1 MELSASKSSKSERIH
16 FKVGALFTSCLLS
29 MMLRNR
35 TRKKAAKL
43 QAEEEE
49 AKKPKTVPHW
59 KKHLYD
65 DAKEVDDSKKQKVS
79 FSLSGVQSAE
89 DIKMGSNL
97 AEAKLEEPDD
107 KTTGNPTVPNTLI
120 QEVTEDKHKKIVE
133 LNDIKLLMV
142 NS

>member
-1 MELSASKSSKSERIH
+1 
-16 FKVGALFTSCLLS
+16 

-79 FSLSGVQSAE
+79 FSFSEVQSVNN
-89 DIKMGSNL
+89 KMGSDL
-97 AEAKLEEPDD
+97 AEAKQDEPNDR
-107 KTTGNPTVPNTLI
+107 TTGNPTVPNTLI

-133 LNDIKLLMV
+133 LNDIKLLMG
-142 NS
+142 NSG

>member
-1 MELSASKSSKSERIH
+1 
-16 FKVGALFTSCLLS
+16 
-29 MMLRNR
+29 MLRNR

-65 DAKEVDDSKKQKVS
+65 DTKEVDDSKKQKVS
-79 FSLSGVQSAE
+79 FSLSEVQSAD
-89 DIKMGSNL
+89 DIKMGFNS
-97 AEAKLEEPDD
+97 AEAKLKEPDD
-107 KTTGNPTVPNTLI
+107 KTTSNPTVPNTLI
-120 QEVTEDKHKKIVE
+120 QEVTEGNHKKVVE

-142 NS
+142 NSG

>member
-1 MELSASKSSKSERIH
+1 
-16 FKVGALFTSCLLS
+16 

-65 DAKEVDDSKKQKVS
+65 EAKEVDDSKKQKVS
-79 FSLSGVQSAE
+79 FSLSEVQSAD

-97 AEAKLEEPDD
+97 AEANLEKLDD
-107 KTTGNPTVPNTLI
+107 KTGNPTVLNTLI
-120 QEVTEDKHKKIVE
+120 QEVTEGNHKKVVE

-142 NS
+142 NSD

>member
-1 MELSASKSSKSERIH
+1 
-16 FKVGALFTSCLLS
+16 

-79 FSLSGVQSAE
+79 FSLSEVQSAD

-97 AEAKLEEPDD
+97 AEANLEKLDD
-107 KTTGNPTVPNTLI
+107 KTGNPTVPNTLI
-120 QEVTEDKHKKIVE
+120 QEVTEGNHKKIVE

-142 NS
+142 FSG

>member
-1 MELSASKSSKSERIH
+1 MGWMTNQGRLSKKQINAVFQRFDTDGDGTLSLKE
-16 FKVGALFTSCLLS
+16 FKN

-79 FSLSGVQSAE
+79 FSLSEVQSAD

-107 KTTGNPTVPNTLI
+107 KTTGNPI
-120 QEVTEDKHKKIVE
+120 K
-133 LNDIKLLMV
+133 LNNIKLLMV
-142 NS
+142 N

>member
-1 MELSASKSSKSERIH
+1 
-16 FKVGALFTSCLLS
+16 

-79 FSLSGVQSAE
+79 FSLSEVQSVNN
-89 DIKMGSNL
+89 KMGSDL
-97 AEAKLEEPDD
+97 AEAKQDEPNDR
-107 KTTGNPTVPNTLI
+107 TSVPNTLI

-133 LNDIKLLMV
+133 LNDVKLLMGH
-142 NS
+142 SG

>member
-1 MELSASKSSKSERIH
+1 
-16 FKVGALFTSCLLS
+16 

-65 DAKEVDDSKKQKVS
+65 DAKEDDDSKKQKVS
-79 FSLSGVQSAE
+79 FSLSELQSAD
-89 DIKMGSNL
+89 DIKMGSDL

-107 KTTGNPTVPNTLI
+107 KTTGNPTVPNTL
-120 QEVTEDKHKKIVE
+120 QEVKEDNYKRIVE
-133 LNDIKLLMV
+133 LNDIKLFV
-142 NS
+142 DNSG

>member
-1 MELSASKSSKSERIH
+1 
-16 FKVGALFTSCLLS
+16 

-79 FSLSGVQSAE
+79 FSLSEVQSAD
-89 DIKMGSNL
+89 DIKMGPNL
-97 AEAKLEEPDD
+97 SEAKLEKLDD
-107 KTTGNPTVPNTLI
+107 KTGNPTVPNTLI
-120 QEVTEDKHKKIVE
+120 QEVTEGNHKKIVE

-142 NS
+142 NSG

>member
-1 MELSASKSSKSERIH
+1 
-16 FKVGALFTSCLLS
+16 

-65 DAKEVDDSKKQKVS
+65 DAKEVDDSRKQKVS
-79 FSLSGVQSAE
+79 FSLSEVQSAN

-97 AEAKLEEPDD
+97 VEAKLEEPDD

-120 QEVTEDKHKKIVE
+120 QEVTEGNHKKIVQ

-142 NS
+142 NSG

>member
-1 MELSASKSSKSERIH
+1 
-16 FKVGALFTSCLLS
+16 

-65 DAKEVDDSKKQKVS
+65 DAKEDDDSKKQKVS
-79 FSLSGVQSAE
+79 FSLSEVQSAN

-107 KTTGNPTVPNTLI
+107 KITGNPTVPKTLI

-133 LNDIKLLMV
+133 LSDIKLLMV
-142 NS
+142 NG

>member
-1 MELSASKSSKSERIH
+1 
-16 FKVGALFTSCLLS
+16 
-29 MMLRNR
+29 MLRNR

-79 FSLSGVQSAE
+79 FSLSEVQSAE

-107 KTTGNPTVPNTLI
+107 NTTTGNPTVPNTLI

-133 LNDIKLLMV
+133 LNDIKLLMI
-142 NS
+142 NSG